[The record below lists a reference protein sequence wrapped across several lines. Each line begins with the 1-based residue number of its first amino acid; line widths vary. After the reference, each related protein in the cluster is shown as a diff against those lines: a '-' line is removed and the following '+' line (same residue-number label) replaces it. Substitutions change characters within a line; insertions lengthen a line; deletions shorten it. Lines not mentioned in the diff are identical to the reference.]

1 MKFDSKFR
9 RRRPSDKWTDLLVGA
24 IIIAIGAELAAHE
37 GIGAAAPLWIVGAA
51 YVVAVAWQIYA
62 TAPKEPEVT
71 DAASAKAAAVVLE
84 KQSVEPPPSPG
95 DEGDE
100 DLAREFP
107 EGSEDRRSLEALW
120 KVENHRRE
128 YPNCRYCKFLDEEKA
143 AAADK
148 AVIDDA
154 EPGTRG
160 AL

>member
-1 MKFDSKFR
+1 MKFDIKFR
-9 RRRPSDKWTDLLVGA
+9 RRRPSDKWTDLLVIA
-24 IIIAIGAELAAHE
+24 IIIAIGAVLAARE

-51 YVVAVAWQIYA
+51 YAVVVVWQIHQA
-62 TAPKEPEVT
+62 APKEPEPTPPT
-71 DAASAKAAAVVLE
+71 DDDLDSDEAFTREMAGIRRDGVD
-84 KQSVEPPPSPG
+84 VEV
-95 DEGDE
+95 
-100 DLAREFP
+100 
-107 EGSEDRRSLEALW
+107 LW
-120 KVENHRRE
+120 KNAHHRRE